1 MFKEGRRLISVSFI
15 LATLLVSTVAVTA
28 IEPEPIVSLA
38 DLHFAAPG
46 LELLPAG
53 SPVEGDTVR
62 IVGHVQASGT
72 QAWTKAGVVLDRG
85 SPGEPDSHELGAP
98 SVIYDGG
105 EHKMWYA
112 GTTGSMT
119 GSILY
124 ATSPDGASWTKHGAV
139 LAPGSS
145 PENVNVH
152 YPCVM
157 KDGVT
162 YKMWYSGFDGSHYR
176 IFYATSADGLTWSR
190 QGLVLNLGPPGSYD
204 DNFAYGPFVLKEGS
218 AYRMWYS
225 GSDGANVRLLYATSP
240 DGRGWTKQGVNLNL
254 GPPGSLENVHV
265 SPSYILVEGGGYHMW
280 YRGSDGT
287 NDRIFYAT
295 SSDGL
300 SWRRRGVVVDVGPP
314 GSTDAVHILL
324 QSVLHLP
331 GMPYQIWY
339 TGRGQSTMYD
349 RIHYAYMTS
358 VPMPVSA
365 EVEFYLDAISPGNS
379 MGVTIAQIGIL
390 HDSTATLNWIAGPP
404 GWHTIYAVID
414 PLGGIPET
422 DEGNNTASVDVFVR
436 APLPDYIPAQPRP
449 VSPVKTG
456 LTLPLQLSL
465 QVANIGGVNVT
476 ADATLAICDESGTPF
491 ASFTIPSLDS
501 GKVSA
506 RFTAAWTSPA
516 VPGTHL
522 VSADVD
528 YYDNV
533 AEWDET
539 NNVYTWTI
547 DVVAGPVTSLSVGS
561 PSHVSPALV
570 MYVKSSTPLD
580 LSVLDQGGSG
590 INHTWYRTDNLT
602 WIDYSAPFFLS
613 GEGDHYVE
621 WYSEDNVGNVE
632 NVSRRVLRVDDTP
645 PATALSIGEPKYT
658 LGGNFVTSFTPLAL
672 HADDGGVMPV
682 GTDYTE
688 YRVEGGNWNTYS
700 SPLFLTTEGI
710 HTLEFHS
717 YDLLANPEPV
727 HSIQVVV
734 DDTPPTTMVGVGEP
748 EYQAADLY
756 VTSSTGI
763 NLTSTDGGAI
773 PVGLGRT
780 EYRVD
785 GGGWFIY
792 AHDITLSGADGPR
805 TIQYRSVDLLGNIE
819 IVRSIRVVLDNTPP
833 TTTISPAAGPFAADM
848 WFNLTTTDSGCGVAA
863 MEYKIDSEQWRFYEG
878 NFTVQTGLH
887 TIWFKSTDNLGNRET
902 PKSLEVDIEAER
914 PPDIAVGTN
923 YKPMVATVF
932 TVALLVA
939 GFWSSRGRP
948 WKNRKDRVA
957 MLQAFCA
964 YSLPFATA
972 ETVTG
977 LLSLATGVLSIPP
990 VLGLGTA
997 VDVSIL
1003 SIGFAVAMLNVA
1015 GRKQK
1020 GPPPG
1025 SQDSIG

>member
-1 MFKEGRRLISVSFI
+1 MPRL
-15 LATLLVSTVAVTA
+15 
-28 IEPEPIVSLA
+28 
-38 DLHFAAPG
+38 
-46 LELLPAG
+46 
-53 SPVEGDTVR
+53 
-62 IVGHVQASGT
+62 
-72 QAWTKAGVVLDRG
+72 
-85 SPGEPDSHELGAP
+85 
-98 SVIYDGG
+98 
-105 EHKMWYA
+105 
-112 GTTGSMT
+112 
-119 GSILY
+119 
-124 ATSPDGASWTKHGAV
+124 
-139 LAPGSS
+139 
-145 PENVNVH
+145 
-152 YPCVM
+152 
-157 KDGVT
+157 
-162 YKMWYSGFDGSHYR
+162 
-176 IFYATSADGLTWSR
+176 DGL
-190 QGLVLNLGPPGSYD
+190 
-204 DNFAYGPFVLKEGS
+204 
-218 AYRMWYS
+218 
-225 GSDGANVRLLYATSP
+225 
-240 DGRGWTKQGVNLNL
+240 GWTKQGVSLDL
-254 GPPGSLENVHV
+254 GPPSSLENVHV

-280 YRGSDGT
+280 YRGNDGT
-287 NDRIFYAT
+287 NNRIFYAT
-295 SSDGL
+295 SSNGL
-300 SWRRRGVVVDVGPP
+300 SWRRWGVAVDVGPP
-314 GSTDAVHILL
+314 GSTDATHVIL
-324 QSVLHLP
+324 QSVLHRS
-331 GMPYQIWY
+331 GMPYQMWY
-339 TGRGQSTMYD
+339 TGRNQITTYD

-422 DEGNNTASVDVFVR
+422 DEGNNTASVDIFVR
-436 APLPDYIPAQPRP
+436 APLPDYVPAQPRP
-449 VSPVKTG
+449 VSPVKLG

-465 QVANIGGVNVT
+465 QVANIGGLNVT
-476 ADATLAICDESGTPF
+476 AEATLAICDESGTPF

-506 RFTAAWTSPA
+506 RFTATWTSPA
-516 VPGTHL
+516 VPGTYL

-528 YYDNV
+528 YYDNI

-539 NNVYTWTI
+539 NNVYMWTI

-590 INHTWYRTDNLT
+590 INHTWFRIDNLT
-602 WIDYSAPFFLS
+602 WIDYYAPFFLS

-632 NVSRRVLRVDDTP
+632 NVSWQVLRVDDTP
-645 PATALSIGEPKYT
+645 PATALSIGEPKYMNGGTFVTSSSPLTLQAVDGGALPVGVEVTRYRIGGGTFGDYSSSFTLAGEGAHIVEYYSRDFLTNEEEAHSVQVVVDDTPPATALSVGDPKYT

-688 YRVEGGNWNTYS
+688 YRVDGGNWNTYS

-819 IVRSIRVVLDNTPP
+819 TVRSIHVVLDNTPP

-848 WFNLTTTDSGCGVAA
+848 WFNLTATDSGCGVAA
-863 MEYKIDSEQWRFYEG
+863 MEYKMDSEQWRSYDG
-878 NFTVQTGLH
+878 NFTVQAGLH
-887 TIWFKSTDNLGNRET
+887 TIWYRSTDNLGNRET
-902 PKSLEVDIEAER
+902 PKSLEVNVGSER
-914 PPDIAVGTN
+914 PPDIAAGMN
-923 YKPMVATVF
+923 YKPMVAAVF

-939 GFWSSRGRP
+939 GFLSSRRRP
-948 WKNRKDRVA
+948 WKNRKDKVA
-957 MLQAFCA
+957 ILQAFCA
-964 YSLPFATA
+964 YALPFATA
-972 ETVTG
+972 EAVTG

-1003 SIGFAVAMLNVA
+1003 SIGLAVAMLNAA
-1015 GRKQK
+1015 GRKRK

-1025 SQDSIG
+1025 SQDSNG